1 MTARLKSILGLL
13 ALALLAPAAFAAAP
27 FASKPVVKITPIPP
41 VGPSP
46 ITPDC
51 RYLFVVDL
59 SSAMQRSADGLY
71 RTTHRLVAS
80 GLGGRMQEGEVFTVW
95 TYADTVLTREFPLNA
110 WTPDLNI
117 ALANRTYEFLAQQK
131 FRGKSN
137 LRPVFAELGQALAI
151 ATNLTVILISDGTDV
166 IVGTPFD
173 RPINVTYG
181 KRASEMRTA
190 RMPFITTLVTQHG
203 EFTQWSVRG
212 GLEDIGLPFPE
223 KPVVPAPVVAQPPA
237 PAPPVA
243 KPVVTA
249 PQPVAP
255 TNPPAPAVV
264 TAPPPKAPAPV
275 PTPILKA
282 VATTNVV
289 TKPAP
294 PATNTVAAKPPEVVV
309 SKPLPAPPV
318 PAPAPK
324 PVTATNAVAS
334 APSAPKSTPAPP
346 TPKAPEPAPIVAT
359 AKQPAPV
366 TTPMPKKPEANLPPP
381 APAPKQEAKAAAPPP
396 PKPVIVTPK
405 TPTPAPKPVVT
416 LAPTNTP
423 APPVPT
429 PAPVVPKPKV
439 ELVVEPI
446 PPAIPPALR
455 QPKSVMDASNALAKV
470 ELLRP
475 PTGTSAPPAKPL
487 EARVIEPKPAPPKT
501 TNITVPATK
510 PAPPPATNAP
520 AVKAATNTTTIAA
533 ARPKTIPIVVPSAPT
548 PKPLLPKPAEPKAV
562 AVATN
567 LPPRTNHPLS
577 AVAVVLPKR
586 DGKGEGKPVAAAT
599 PPAAPAPKSAPPE
612 AKPATKPAGQLAVA
626 TPGARKGGWAYLAAA
641 VALLVVAGGI
651 IAHLLRPRPHPSV
664 ISQSLDDTRV

>member
-13 ALALLAPAAFAAAP
+13 AVALFASAAFAAAP
-27 FASKPVVKITPIPP
+27 FAPKPVVKITPIPP

-80 GLGGRMQEGEVFTVW
+80 GLGGRMREGDVFTVW

-110 WTPDLNI
+110 WTQDLDI
-117 ALANRTYEFLAQQK
+117 ALANRAYEFLAQQK

-151 ATNLTVILISDGTDV
+151 STNLTVILISDGTDV

-190 RMPFITTLVTQHG
+190 RMPFITSLVTQRG
-203 EFTQWSVRG
+203 EFTQWAVRG

-223 KPVVPAPVVAQPPA
+223 KPVLPAPVIAQS

-243 KPVVTA
+243 K
-249 PQPVAP
+249 PVAP

-264 TAPPPKAPAPV
+264 IAPPPKASPPA
-275 PTPILKA
+275 PTPIPK
-282 VATTNVV
+282 VVVTTNVV

-294 PATNTVAAKPPEVVV
+294 PLTNTVAAKLPEVVAP
-309 SKPLPAPPV
+309 KPLPAPPV

-324 PVTATNAVAS
+324 PVAVTNIVAS
-334 APSAPKSTPAPP
+334 TSPVPKPTPAPP
-346 TPKAPEPAPIVAT
+346 IPKAPEAAPIVAT
-359 AKQPAPV
+359 AKLPTPG
-366 TTPMPKKPEANLPPP
+366 TSPMPKKSDVNLPPP

-396 PKPVIVTPK
+396 PKPMIETPK
-405 TPTPAPKPVVT
+405 TPVPSPKPVVT
-416 LAPTNTP
+416 LTLTNAP
-423 APPVPT
+423 APPVPQ
-429 PAPVVPKPKV
+429 PVVAKAN
-439 ELVVEPI
+439 ETLVLQPI
-446 PPAIPPALR
+446 PPALPPALR
-455 QPKSVMDASNALAKV
+455 QPKSVIDVSNALAKV

-475 PTGTSAPPAKPL
+475 PAGTSAPTAKPL
-487 EARVIEPKPAPPKT
+487 EARVIQPKPAPPKATNT
-501 TNITVPATK
+501 TITAAKTV
-510 PAPPPATNAP
+510 PPPAITPSAKKSVTNAP
-520 AVKAATNTTTIAA
+520 ATAMPA
-533 ARPKTIPIVVPSAPT
+533 PKVIPIVVPPAAT
-548 PKPLLPKPAEPKAV
+548 TKPPSPKPAEAKAAAPPINTPVRPTSPQV
-562 AVATN
+562 AVA
-567 LPPRTNHPLS
+567 
-577 AVAVVLPKR
+577 PK
-586 DGKGEGKPVAAAT
+586 P
-599 PPAAPAPKSAPPE
+599 SLPE
-612 AKPATKPAGQLAVA
+612 AKKPATASEAKTVTTPEKAAKSAGQLAIA
-626 TPGARKGGWAYLAAA
+626 TPGARQGGWAYLAAA